1 MSGVENEIESAVV
14 IVRPP
19 GYEDNQ
25 PITSENL
32 DRALPSDDQ
41 VQLVQR
47 LFAEAGFDVSEAFAG
62 SFAIAGTGELFA
74 DALPPLPTSVCEGWL
89 APAEGLLHIITHGG
103 PVELD
108 VESTL
113 DVVPAD
119 VAPAGVPPDE
129 APGPDAEDEPGVDL

>member
-1 MSGVENEIESAVV
+1 MSAVENEIESAVV

-32 DRALPSDDQ
+32 DQNGFVDDQ

-74 DALPPLPTSVCEGWL
+74 DALPPLPTSACEGWL

>member
-1 MSGVENEIESAVV
+1 MSEIESAVV

-32 DRALPSDDQ
+32 NRALPTDDQ

-47 LFAEAGFDVSEAFAG
+47 LFADAGFDVSEAFAG
-62 SFAIAGTGELFA
+62 SFAIAGTSELFA
-74 DALPPLPTSVCEGWL
+74 EALPPLPTSVCEGWL
-89 APAEGLLHIITHGG
+89 APAEGLLHVITHGG

-108 VESTL
+108 AT
-113 DVVPAD
+113 
-119 VAPAGVPPDE
+119 PDE
-129 APGPDAEDEPGVDL
+129 APDRASDEASDAAADARADGENEPGADL